1 MITKKIGVVTG
12 IDREK
17 DDVQWLKVAIGV
29 DEFSAINYPSISG
42 MVKPGDEVILNT
54 TAVEQGLGT
63 GGYHFV
69 MLNLANIE
77 GVAQRQGHIMKLRYT
92 PYQIKML
99 TIEEQTSPHHNM
111 IANFK
116 SLDGIPVMIGSLHS
130 KLAPAAL
137 GYKLLKPKGRLV
149 YIMTDG
155 GALPIAFSKT
165 VAVLKELR
173 LIDNTI
179 TVGHAFGGDYE
190 AVNVYSGLIAAKEVL
205 KADAVIVCMGPGVVG
220 TGTEWGFSGIEQG
233 EIINAVNILEGRA
246 IVIPRVAFKDK
257 RKRHKGL
264 SHHTLTILEKVAL
277 QSAEVCLPVLPKHE
291 REFLKEQI
299 RARKLEDKHTFV
311 TIDAEHVIDYAKDL
325 KIPLF
330 VMGRSAEDE
339 CYYFLAAG
347 AAGFL
352 ATQKRVW

>member
-1 MITKKIGVVTG
+1 MITKKIGKVIG
-12 IDREK
+12 IDSEK
-17 DDVQWLKVAIGV
+17 VDIQWIKVAIDKEG
-29 DEFSAINYPSISG
+29 FSAINYPSITG
-42 MVKPGDEVILNT
+42 IVKLGDEVLLNT
-54 TAVEQGLGT
+54 TALEHELGT

-69 MLNLANIE
+69 MLNLASIE
-77 GVAQRQGHIMKLRYT
+77 GIAQKQGHIMKLRYT
-92 PYQIKML
+92 PYQIKIL
-99 TIEEQTSPHHNM
+99 TVEEQTSPYHNK

-116 SLDGIPVMIGSLHS
+116 SLDGLPVMIGSLHS

-137 GYKLLKPKGRLV
+137 GYKLLKPKGKLV

-155 GALPIAFSKT
+155 GALPIAFSKV
-165 VAVLKELR
+165 VAMLKELK

-179 TVGHAFGGDYE
+179 TTGNAFGGDYE

-220 TGTEWGFSGIEQG
+220 TGTEWGFTGIEQG

-246 IVIPRVAFKDK
+246 IAIPRITFKDK

-277 QSAEVCLPVLPKHE
+277 QSAEVCLPVFPEYE

-299 RARKLEDKHTFV
+299 RERRLEDKHTFV
-311 TIDAEHVIDYAKDL
+311 TIDAEQVIAYAKDL
-325 KIPLF
+325 EVPF
-330 VMGRSAEDE
+330 FTMGRSTDDE
-339 CYYFLAAG
+339 HYYFLAAG

-352 ATQKRVW
+352 AAQK